1 MFFGGIMFEY
11 CMAMVCFAKHSFL
24 FDQIHFCFFLYFAT
38 YTLIANDSCILA
50 SAIRWVVG

>member
-11 CMAMVCFAKHSFL
+11 CMAMFCFAKYRFL

-50 SAIRWVVG
+50 

>member
-11 CMAMVCFAKHSFL
+11 CMAMFCFVKYMFL
-24 FDQIHFCFFLYFAT
+24 FDQIHFFLHFAT

-50 SAIRWVVG
+50 